1 MTGHRVVGIDP
12 SLTCTGIAISDRTL
26 GFRTVQSKPSGP
38 DLNARAIRIAGLAHD
53 IINATTLGGL
63 PDLVVIESPSMGAS
77 RGTSAHAHDRSGLWW
92 QVVIVAMGNDMQIPV
107 LEIPPACRAKYATGK
122 GNSAKGAVIDA
133 VARRYP
139 QVETG
144 GNDNLADALILA
156 AIGRRMIGH
165 PIEDS
170 LPAANLAALQ
180 TLRLPEGFAA

>member
-1 MTGHRVVGIDP
+1 MRGPQNLVVGIDP
-12 SLTCTGIAISDRTL
+12 SLTCTGVVRIEGDLDISLSTLVSHPTGHTLTDRH
-26 GFRTVQSKPSGP
+26 R
-38 DLNARAIRIAGLAHD
+38 RIAELFERIAEQLTD
-53 IINATTLGGL
+53 RAT
-63 PDLVVIESPSMGAS
+63 LVVIEAPSMARASGA
-77 RGTSAHAHDRSGLWW
+77 THERSGLWW
-92 QVVIVAMGNDMQIPV
+92 LLIDHFIDSGVPIVEV
-107 LEIPPACRAKYATGK
+107 PPACRAKYATGK
-122 GNSAKGAVIDA
+122 GNAIKGAVIDA

-139 QVETG
+139 HVETR